1 MLRCGICEAQ
11 LTPPV
16 AHITVISKCVPHR
29 IGESDRRRDAETAC
43 AMQAIHWITAQASIP
58 DDTEG
63 HCTYWLLLAEE
74 PKGIG
79 DWKIEY
85 KWT

>member
-1 MLRCGICEAQ
+1 MSSRAWRTIWRCGICEAQ

-29 IGESDRRRDAETAC
+29 IGESDRRRGRRDC
-43 AMQAIHWITAQASIP
+43 MRHASHP
-58 DDTEG
+58 LDRCPGLDLQVTRNDTV
-63 HCTYWLLLAEE
+63 LVEE
-74 PKGIG
+74 LQ
-79 DWKIEY
+79 WIEY